1 MVMTYLGVV
10 LDSLHGLLLSLAG
23 TGTELSLQALLLL
36 LVDLA
41 SVGAIIVLGS
51 FRAGIQSL
59 VVLLHG
65 DQGLG
70 LAHVGADELGVT
82 LGGLV
87 AVLNGLREGHQLDEG
102 GSTVGVTAGVLG
114 RPLDHLG
121 ESLDGTRPVSLLE
134 LLLSQFTG
142 LLGLGGVNVG
152 LLLGLGLGLL
162 GVAQLSQDIGCAV
175 LSERLVV
182 VLDGLGKVAQLLV
195 CSTDSSESP
204 VDN

>member
-1 MVMTYLGVV
+1 MTYLGVV
-10 LDSLHGLLLSLAG
+10 LDSLHGLLLGLAG
-23 TGTELSLQALLLL
+23 TGAELSLQALLLL
-36 LVDLA
+36 LVNLT
-41 SVGAIIVLGS
+41 SVGTIVVLGR
-51 FRAGIQSL
+51 FRAGVKSL

-70 LAHVGADELGVT
+70 LAHVGADELGVA

-87 AVLNGLREGHQLDEG
+87 AVLNSLREGHQLDEG
-102 GSTVGVTAGVLG
+102 GSPVGEAAGVLG
-114 RPLDHLG
+114 RPLDHLSEG
-121 ESLDGTRPVSLLE
+121 LDGTRPVRLLE
-134 LLLSQFTG
+134 LLLTQFTG

-152 LLLGLGLGLL
+152 LLLGLVLGLL
-162 GVAQLSQDIGCAV
+162 GVAQLSQDVGCAV

-204 VDN
+204 ADN